1 MAVKLRLRRMGRKK
15 RPFYRIVAADSRA
28 PRDGRCIEEIG
39 YYNPLTHPAT
49 VNVSEDRALYWLGEG
64 AIPSPTVKNLLSRE
78 GIVLKFDLARR
89 GLTEEQIEAE
99 MQKWEAQVA
108 DRSKRIEAKKASE
121 KAAKEKAEKEKADK
135 EAAEAKAAEEA
146 AKAEEEAAKAAEE
159 AEASAEESAEGD
171 AEAAQ
176 EEASADEGKGE
187 EKPADEGDDTSDKKD
202 GE

>member
-1 MAVKLRLRRMGRKK
+1 MGRKK

-99 MQKWEAQVA
+99 MQKWQAQVA
-108 DRSKRIEAKKASE
+108 DRSKRIEAKKA
-121 KAAKEKAEKEKADK
+121 AAAAAQAKAEKEKAEK

-146 AKAEEEAAKAAEE
+146 AKAEAEAAKAAEE
-159 AEASAEESAEGD
+159 AEAAAEESAEGD
-171 AEAAQ
+171 AEAAP
-176 EEASADEGKGE
+176 EEASTDEGKGE

>member
-171 AEAAQ
+171 AEAAP

>member
-99 MQKWEAQVA
+99 MQKWQAQVA
-108 DRSKRIEAKKASE
+108 DRTKRMEAKKAAAV
-121 KAAKEKAEKEKADK
+121 AAKAKAEKDKAEK

-159 AEASAEESAEGD
+159 AEAAADENAEGD
-171 AEAAQ
+171 ADAAP

>member
-1 MAVKLRLRRMGRKK
+1 LAVKLRLRRMGRKK

-99 MQKWEAQVA
+99 MQKWQAQVA
-108 DRSKRIEAKKASE
+108 DRSKRIEAKKA
-121 KAAKEKAEKEKADK
+121 AAAAAQAKAEKEKAEK

-146 AKAEEEAAKAAEE
+146 AKAEAEAAKAAEE
-159 AEASAEESAEGD
+159 AEAAAEESAEGD
-171 AEAAQ
+171 AEAAP
-176 EEASADEGKGE
+176 EEASTDEGKGE

>member
-99 MQKWEAQVA
+99 MQKWQAQVA
-108 DRSKRIEAKKASE
+108 DRSKRIEAKKA
-121 KAAKEKAEKEKADK
+121 AAAAAQAKAEKEKAEK

-146 AKAEEEAAKAAEE
+146 AKAEAEAAKAAEE
-159 AEASAEESAEGD
+159 AEAAAEEGAEGD
-171 AEAAQ
+171 AEAAP

>member
-99 MQKWEAQVA
+99 MQKWQAQVA
-108 DRSKRIEAKKASE
+108 DRSKRIEAKKA
-121 KAAKEKAEKEKADK
+121 AAAAAQAKAEKEKAEK

-146 AKAEEEAAKAAEE
+146 AKAEAEAAKAAEE
-159 AEASAEESAEGD
+159 AEAAAEESAEGD
-171 AEAAQ
+171 AEAAP
-176 EEASADEGKGE
+176 EEASTDEGKGE